1 MTKLGNMIF
10 CSPAAG
16 RRCTISFIKTAADIS
31 ENQIAQAALSEGM
44 KIEYYAVPAEKLA
57 FPDESF
63 DAITACQ
70 CFWHFDHAQIMPKLF
85 RMLKSNGSLLVL
97 CMAWLPFEDEIAG
110 ASERLV
116 LKYNPS
122 WSGAGEPM
130 PPIEI
135 PACHTEKFDLVYH
148 DEYSLQVP
156 FPRGSWNGR
165 MKARRGTGASLT
177 SAEILAWEQEHKK
190 LLEQIAPMEFNIR
203 HYAAAAE
210 LKARK

>member
-10 CSPAAG
+10 YSPAAG

-63 DAITACQ
+63 DVITACQ

-85 RMLKSNGSLLVL
+85 RVLKSNGSLLVL

-110 ASERLV
+110 AS
-116 LKYNPS
+116 
-122 WSGAGEPM
+122 
-130 PPIEI
+130 
-135 PACHTEKFDLVYH
+135 
-148 DEYSLQVP
+148 
-156 FPRGSWNGR
+156 
-165 MKARRGTGASLT
+165 
-177 SAEILAWEQEHKK
+177 
-190 LLEQIAPMEFNIR
+190 
-203 HYAAAAE
+203 
-210 LKARK
+210 

>member
-1 MTKLGNMIF
+1 MIF

-63 DAITACQ
+63 DVITACQ
-70 CFWHFDHAQIMPKLF
+70 RFWHFDHAQIMPKLF

-122 WSGAGEPM
+122 WSGAGEPI

-177 SAEILAWEQEHKK
+177 LSLIH
-190 LLEQIAPMEFNIR
+190 I
-203 HYAAAAE
+203 
-210 LKARK
+210 